1 MGYMNAIEDK
11 VCIIKYIHAGAL
23 KLLKHI
29 PCGAENRNP
38 YSFFFGENTGKTTT
52 LCLSLF

>member
-1 MGYMNAIEDK
+1 MGYLNAIEDK
-11 VCIIKYIHAGAL
+11 VCIIKYIHTGAL

-38 YSFFFGENTGKTTT
+38 YSFFLGEHR
-52 LCLSLF
+52 

>member
-1 MGYMNAIEDK
+1 MGYMNAK

-23 KLLKHI
+23 RMLKHI

-38 YSFFFGENTGKTTT
+38 YSFFFG
-52 LCLSLF
+52 

>member
-1 MGYMNAIEDK
+1 MGYLNAIEDK

-29 PCGAENRNP
+29 PCGAKKQE
-38 YSFFFGENTGKTTT
+38 SIQFFFPGEHR
-52 LCLSLF
+52 